1 MSGTLRQARI
11 LSSEAKSKNNT
22 SISQEQR
29 TNIQITY
36 PNVPQLNA
44 SKTVSR
50 SNSLSDLK
58 NYNQLDSLEQKNK
71 FLEMLVS
78 VYEDNPLKVNSYLVC
93 NTTSLM
99 NMIKLLTDA
108 DKVELVLDEDIA
120 CNSCC
125 GCVSR
130 HNSCSSDKLIYISKI
145 LITKNNKTED
155 MKYAYNDIYSQ
166 FIKYGISLKIA
177 I

>member
-22 SISQEQR
+22 SISQEQN
-29 TNIQITY
+29 TNIQINY

-78 VYEDNPLKVNSYLVC
+78 VYEDNPLKVNAYLVC

-120 CNSCC
+120 CNSC
-125 GCVSR
+125 
-130 HNSCSSDKLIYISKI
+130 CSSDKLIYISKI

-166 FIKYGISLKIA
+166 FIKYGISLKICV
-177 I
+177 

>member
-22 SISQEQR
+22 SISQEQN
-29 TNIQITY
+29 TNIQINY

-78 VYEDNPLKVNSYLVC
+78 VYEDNPLKVNAYLVC

-120 CNSCC
+120 CNSC
-125 GCVSR
+125 
-130 HNSCSSDKLIYISKI
+130 CSSDKLIYISKI

-166 FIKYGISLKIA
+166 FIKYGVSLKLA
-177 I
+177 V

>member
-1 MSGTLRQARI
+1 MTLRQARI

-22 SISQEQR
+22 TISQEQN
-29 TNIQITY
+29 TNIKITQLPY
-36 PNVPQLNA
+36 PNIQQIDA
-44 SKTVSR
+44 SKTLSR

-58 NYNQLDSLEQKNK
+58 NYSQLETLEQKNK
-71 FLEMLVS
+71 FLEMLVN

-108 DKVELVLDEDIA
+108 DKVELVLNEDIA
-120 CNSCC
+120 CNSC
-125 GCVSR
+125 
-130 HNSCSSDKLIYISKI
+130 CSSDKLIYISKI

-155 MKYAYNDIYSQ
+155 MKYAYNDVYSQ
-166 FIKYGISLKIA
+166 FIKYGISLKLA
-177 I
+177 T

>member
-1 MSGTLRQARI
+1 MTLRQARI

-22 SISQEQR
+22 TISQEQN
-29 TNIQITY
+29 TNIKITQLPY
-36 PNVPQLNA
+36 PNVPQIDA
-44 SKTVSR
+44 SKTLSR

-58 NYNQLDSLEQKNK
+58 NYSQLETLEQKNN
-71 FLEMLVS
+71 FLEMLVN

-108 DKVELVLDEDIA
+108 DKVELVLNEDIA
-120 CNSCC
+120 CNSC
-125 GCVSR
+125 
-130 HNSCSSDKLIYISKI
+130 CSSDKLIYISKI

-155 MKYAYNDIYSQ
+155 MKYAYNDVYSQ
-166 FIKYGISLKIA
+166 FIKYGISLKIS

>member
-22 SISQEQR
+22 SISQEQN
-29 TNIQITY
+29 TNIQINY

-78 VYEDNPLKVNSYLVC
+78 VYEDNPLKVNAYLVC

-120 CNSCC
+120 CNSC
-125 GCVSR
+125 
-130 HNSCSSDKLIYISKI
+130 CSSDKLIYISKI

-166 FIKYGISLKIA
+166 FIKYGVSLKICV
-177 I
+177 

>member
-22 SISQEQR
+22 SISQEQN
-29 TNIQITY
+29 TNIQINY
-36 PNVPQLNA
+36 PNVPQLNTA
-44 SKTVSR
+44 KTVSR

-78 VYEDNPLKVNSYLVC
+78 VYEDNPLKVNAYLVC

-120 CNSCC
+120 CNSC
-125 GCVSR
+125 
-130 HNSCSSDKLIYISKI
+130 CSSDKLIYISKI

-166 FIKYGISLKIA
+166 FIKYGISLKICV
-177 I
+177 

>member
-1 MSGTLRQARI
+1 MTLRQARI

-22 SISQEQR
+22 TISQEQN
-29 TNIQITY
+29 TNIKITQLPY
-36 PNVPQLNA
+36 PNIPQIDT
-44 SKTVSR
+44 SKTLSR

-58 NYNQLDSLEQKNK
+58 NYNQMETLEQKNK
-71 FLEMLVS
+71 FLEMLVN

-108 DKVELVLDEDIA
+108 DKVELVLNEDIA
-120 CNSCC
+120 CNSC
-125 GCVSR
+125 
-130 HNSCSSDKLIYISKI
+130 CSSDKLIYISKI

-155 MKYAYNDIYSQ
+155 MKYAYNDVYSQ

>member
-22 SISQEQR
+22 SISQEQN
-29 TNIQITY
+29 TNIQINY

-78 VYEDNPLKVNSYLVC
+78 VYEDNPLKVNAYLVC

-120 CNSCC
+120 CNSC
-125 GCVSR
+125 
-130 HNSCSSDKLIYISKI
+130 CSSDKLIYISKI

-166 FIKYGISLKIA
+166 FIKYGVSLKIC

>member
-22 SISQEQR
+22 SISQEQN
-29 TNIQITY
+29 TNIQINY
-36 PNVPQLNA
+36 PNVPQLNT

-78 VYEDNPLKVNSYLVC
+78 VYEDNPLKVNAYLVC

-120 CNSCC
+120 CNSC
-125 GCVSR
+125 
-130 HNSCSSDKLIYISKI
+130 CSSDKLIYISKI

-166 FIKYGISLKIA
+166 FIKYGVSLKICV
-177 I
+177 

>member
-22 SISQEQR
+22 SISQEQN
-29 TNIQITY
+29 TNIQINY

-78 VYEDNPLKVNSYLVC
+78 VYEDNPLKVNAYLVC

-125 GCVSR
+125 
-130 HNSCSSDKLIYISKI
+130 SSDKLIYISKI

-155 MKYAYNDIYSQ
+155 MKYAYNDIYSR
-166 FIKYGISLKIA
+166 FIKYGISLKIC

>member
-22 SISQEQR
+22 SISQEQN

-36 PNVPQLNA
+36 PNIPQLNA

-78 VYEDNPLKVNSYLVC
+78 VYEDNPLKVNAYLVC

-120 CNSCC
+120 CNSC
-125 GCVSR
+125 
-130 HNSCSSDKLIYISKI
+130 CSSDKLIYISKI

-166 FIKYGISLKIA
+166 FIKYGISLKICV
-177 I
+177 

>member
-1 MSGTLRQARI
+1 MTLRQARI

-22 SISQEQR
+22 TISQEQN
-29 TNIQITY
+29 TNIKITQLPY
-36 PNVPQLNA
+36 PNIPQIDT
-44 SKTVSR
+44 SKTLSR

-58 NYNQLDSLEQKNK
+58 NYNQMETLEQKNK
-71 FLEMLVS
+71 FLEMLVN

-108 DKVELVLDEDIA
+108 DKVELVLNEDIA
-120 CNSCC
+120 CNSC
-125 GCVSR
+125 
-130 HNSCSSDKLIYISKI
+130 CSSDKLIYISKI

-155 MKYAYNDIYSQ
+155 MKYAYNDVYSQ
-166 FIKYGISLKIA
+166 FIKYGISLKLA
-177 I
+177 V

>member
-1 MSGTLRQARI
+1 MTLRQARI

-22 SISQEQR
+22 TISQEQN
-29 TNIQITY
+29 TNIKITQLPY
-36 PNVPQLNA
+36 PNIPQIDT
-44 SKTVSR
+44 SKTLSR

-58 NYNQLDSLEQKNK
+58 NYNQMETLEQKNK
-71 FLEMLVS
+71 FLEMLVN

-108 DKVELVLDEDIA
+108 DKVELVLNEDIA
-120 CNSCC
+120 CNSC
-125 GCVSR
+125 
-130 HNSCSSDKLIYISKI
+130 CSSDKLIYISKI

-155 MKYAYNDIYSQ
+155 MKYAYNDVYSQ
-166 FIKYGISLKIA
+166 FIKYGISLKLA
-177 I
+177 T

>member
-1 MSGTLRQARI
+1 MTLRQARI

-22 SISQEQR
+22 TISQEQN
-29 TNIQITY
+29 TNIKITQLPY
-36 PNVPQLNA
+36 PNIPQIDT
-44 SKTVSR
+44 SKTLSR

-58 NYNQLDSLEQKNK
+58 NYNQLETLEQKNK
-71 FLEMLVS
+71 FLEMLVN

-108 DKVELVLDEDIA
+108 DKVELVLNEDIA
-120 CNSCC
+120 CNSC
-125 GCVSR
+125 
-130 HNSCSSDKLIYISKI
+130 CSSDKLIYISKI

-155 MKYAYNDIYSQ
+155 MKYAYNDVYSQ

>member
-1 MSGTLRQARI
+1 MTLRQARI

-22 SISQEQR
+22 TISQEQN
-29 TNIQITY
+29 TNIKITQLPY
-36 PNVPQLNA
+36 PNIPQIDT
-44 SKTVSR
+44 SKTLSR

-58 NYNQLDSLEQKNK
+58 NYNQMETLEQKNK
-71 FLEMLVS
+71 FLEMLVN
-78 VYEDNPLKVNSYLVC
+78 VYEDNSLKVNSYLVC

-99 NMIKLLTDA
+99 NMIKLLTHA
-108 DKVELVLDEDIA
+108 DKVELVLNEDIA
-120 CNSCC
+120 CNSC
-125 GCVSR
+125 
-130 HNSCSSDKLIYISKI
+130 CSSDKLIYISKI

-155 MKYAYNDIYSQ
+155 MKYAYNDVYSQ